1 MIVKT
6 LKKVGIEETYL
17 NIIKVINEKPTA
29 NIIFSDEKVKAF
41 PCKIRN
47 RDFTGG
53 PVVKNPSCNKG
64 DTGLIPCRGTRSHIP
79 WSNY

>member
-1 MIVKT
+1 M
-6 LKKVGIEETYL
+6 GIEETYL
-17 NIIKVINEKPTA
+17 NIIKVINEKPTT
-29 NIIFSDEKVKAF
+29 NIILSDEKVKAF

-53 PVVKNPSCNKG
+53 PVVKNLPCNEG
-64 DTGLIPCRGTRSHIP
+64 DTVSIPCRETRSHIP